1 MWHIFVGLEK
11 TKKALMLILE
21 NYQQHEQHLPAIG
34 KFIIAQY
41 SDKHIVI
48 YQAFKDSIAEYAV
61 AHQCFGGGDYD
72 FDRMTWLKP
81 SFLWMMY
88 YSGWA
93 KKENQENVLAIQLC
107 RKGFDEILRYAVM
120 SSFYKDIYGSSQNWE
135 QELSRSDI
143 QFQWE
148 SYHDLLGNKTDRKAV
163 KIGIKGDML
172 QRYNNEWIQK
182 IENITPFV
190 REQQQMITAN
200 QLHALQLPYERA
212 YCPEDLTILTK
223 IDATTISL

>member
-1 MWHIFVGLEK
+1 
-11 TKKALMLILE
+11 MLILE
-21 NYQQHEQHLPAIG
+21 SYQQHEQHLPAIG

-41 SDKHIVI
+41 SDEHIII
-48 YQAFKDSIAEYAV
+48 YQAFKDSIADYAV
-61 AHQCFGGGDYD
+61 KHQHFGGNDYD
-72 FDRMTWLKP
+72 FGRMTWLKP

-93 KKENQENVLAIQLC
+93 KKENQENVLAIQLS

-120 SSFYKDIYGSSQNWE
+120 SSFYKNIYGSSANWE
-135 QELSRSDI
+135 RELSKTDI

-148 SYHDLLGNKTDRKAV
+148 PYHDLLGNKTERKAV
-163 KIGIKGDML
+163 KIGIKGEML
-172 QRYNNEWIQK
+172 WRYNNEWIQK

-190 REQQQMITAN
+190 REQQRLIKTNKFQE
-200 QLHALQLPYERA
+200 LQLPHERA
-212 YCPEDLTILTK
+212 YCPDDLTLLTK